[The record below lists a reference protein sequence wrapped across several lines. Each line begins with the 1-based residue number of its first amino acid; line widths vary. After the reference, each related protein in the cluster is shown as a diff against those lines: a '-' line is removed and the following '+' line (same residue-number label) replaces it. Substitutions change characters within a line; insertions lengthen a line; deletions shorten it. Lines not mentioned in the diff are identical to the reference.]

1 MLDDALHSLENFRD
15 VLNKQVIEDEKRNV
29 KLQITMTFGIAQ
41 ALKGEDQRTIIG
53 KVDELLYKGKESGR
67 NRIIAEGKETT

>member
-1 MLDDALHSLENFRD
+1 MYYHILLFVVILCS
-15 VLNKQVIEDEKRNV
+15 IEDEKSNV

-67 NRIIAEGKETT
+67 NRIIAEGKETA